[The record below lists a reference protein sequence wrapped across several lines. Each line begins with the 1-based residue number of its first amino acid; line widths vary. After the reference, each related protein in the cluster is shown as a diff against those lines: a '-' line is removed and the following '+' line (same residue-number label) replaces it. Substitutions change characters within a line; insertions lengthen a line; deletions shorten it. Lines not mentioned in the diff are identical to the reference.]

1 MNKETKKKVKLIVRT
16 FLAANKGK
24 SFTSKQI
31 CDFINDNGLGVR
43 DGVMTSQIGTILDT
57 QFCYQYGITRERK
70 NGRNV
75 WNYSVGGDGL

>member
-24 SFTSKQI
+24 SYTSKQI
-31 CDFINDNGLGVR
+31 CDFINENNLGIR
-43 DGVMTSQIGTILDT
+43 GGVMSSEIGTVCDNT
-57 QFCYQYGITRERK
+57 FCYQYGITRERK

-75 WNYSVGGDGL
+75 WDYSVVE

>member
-24 SFTSKQI
+24 SFTSKQL

-43 DGVMTSQIGTILDT
+43 DGVMSGQLGTILDST
-57 QFCYQYGITRERK
+57 FCYQYGIDRVRGS
-70 NGRNV
+70 GRNV
-75 WNYSVGGDGL
+75 CHYSVVD